1 MAIKALLLDRDREV
15 FPLLGDIFNVT
26 GHKLLIATND
36 DMFQELVESAD
47 VDIVILNH
55 TDVKIW
61 LTAFTKEKIPLPFF
75 LLDREEEE
83 VKFKSIG
90 FSELNFTLKP
100 FNPLELLNKLS
111 CLHRF
116 SPEEDTKEL
125 GLVNTLIKLSYGG
138 NTTLVEVSN
147 SKSCLLTVQ
156 EGKVKGMDCTVE
168 ELRTILESEKLS
180 IQLKPFE
187 AINHEQSFEDTKE
200 FLKVLLEKVRPVP
213 AVAKHVH
220 VWEGVKLLEE
230 LDKGLY
236 RVSKFSTVPALL
248 KNVYLRI
255 YEGNNKSVA
264 FLINIGSLDEW
275 SGVKNLVE
283 DILFNLDEL
292 DGVIL
297 LSDEVSS
304 IYNSFMLAEQK
315 ANIRFITDH
324 TIKRQLSEA
333 GFKSGRIRTFGDFP
347 SYVANLA
354 TGHRLRF
361 IPINFSPSMGGFCLY
376 EEDTGFLFTPHL
388 LSSFY
393 NESSDDITQEVKL
406 YHRIFMPCSL
416 ILEQALSKVSHLEV
430 KMVLPRYGLPYSEFK
445 GAIRKLSGI
454 RAGSDFLPVN
464 DKGKMLSIVNRVL
477 EFVLSTEDKEV
488 SGKFVEEVAKC
499 CVVENGVVT
508 ETYVEPRFTV
518 ELLFNSAVH
527 VPGIRPSTLVGIL
540 SILDD
545 EEVFINPF

>member
-47 VDIVILNH
+47 IDIVILNH

-61 LTAFTKEKIPLPFF
+61 LSTFKKEKVPLPFF
-75 LLDREEEE
+75 LLDREDEE
-83 VKFKSIG
+83 VKFRSIG

-111 CLHRF
+111 YLHRL
-116 SPEEDTKEL
+116 SPEEDAKEL
-125 GLVNTLIKLSYGG
+125 GFLNTLIKLGYEKS
-138 NTTLVEVSN
+138 TTLVEVSN

-156 EGKVKGMDCTVE
+156 EGKVKGMDCTIE
-168 ELRTILESEKLS
+168 ELKTILESEDLS
-180 IQLKPFE
+180 VKLKPFE
-187 AINHEQSFEDTKE
+187 TINHEQSFKDTEE
-200 FLKVLLEKVRPVP
+200 FIKILLERVRPVP
-213 AVAKHVH
+213 ASVKNVQTQ
-220 VWEGVKLLEE
+220 EGVKLLEE

-248 KNVYLRI
+248 KSVYLRI
-255 YEGNNKSVA
+255 YEGNNKKVA

-275 SGVKNLVE
+275 SGVRNLVE
-283 DILFNLDEL
+283 DVLFNLDEL

-297 LSDEVSS
+297 LTDEVSS

-315 ANIRFITDH
+315 SNIRFITDH
-324 TIKRQLSEA
+324 TIKRQLSET
-333 GFKSGRIRTFGDFP
+333 GFKSGRVRTFGDFP
-347 SYVANLA
+347 SYIATLA

-361 IPINFSPSMGGFCLY
+361 IPINFSPSMGSFCLY

-388 LSSFY
+388 LSLLY
-393 NESSDDITQEVKL
+393 NESSEDITRELRL
-406 YHRIFMPCSL
+406 YHRIFMPSSV
-416 ILEQALSKVSHLEV
+416 ILEHALSKVGHLEV
-430 KMVLPRYGLPYSEFK
+430 SKVLPRYGLPYTDFK
-445 GAIRKLSGI
+445 KAVRSLHGI
-454 RAGSDFLPVN
+454 KAGNDLLPIN
-464 DKGKMLSIVNRVL
+464 DRGKMLSIINKVL
-477 EFVLSTEDKEV
+477 EFVLSAEDKEI
-488 SGKFVEEVAKC
+488 SEKFIEEVAKC
-499 CVVENGVVT
+499 CAIEKGVAID
-508 ETYVEPRFTV
+508 TYVEPSFTV

-527 VPGIRPSTLVGIL
+527 VAGMKPSTFIGIL
-540 SILDD
+540 SILDE